1 MKCLACAVRRPDADA
16 ASWPQMHR
24 PGRTF
29 HLIAPA
35 LLGICSLA
43 GLAAMDGDEA
53 GAARIQARQAHQLLR
68 QAQDYRELGEGEAAM
83 AVYEK
88 IIERFPGTA
97 AEFSAQLGLARHL
110 VGSGASDQAFDRYA
124 RAAQRGVGIR
134 AEPNPDAAERAEA
147 FYGMGLCLV
156 RQGEADRS
164 FGHFRAVIEAAP
176 GSIWAN
182 LAYFQIG
189 EAHLAAGNFTQAIAS
204 LRMVGTSLSAEEA
217 ASSLLDLGRPLCIR
231 VEDLDL
237 LVLDGAP
244 LPVRVVTDRGD
255 EEVVTLRPEMPD
267 SPVYGGQ
274 IGTALGVPKVGDG
287 VVQAD
292 GTTRVSVRYRDQ
304 HNADGGLD
312 RERAQELR
320 PVVDGRIL
328 ITDGAHRD
336 RLTQV
341 LLDAGSGQLDLLVE
355 DGDRDAG
362 NGAERVQV
370 EVVAERP
377 LPAEDDVVDPAPR
390 WEVRSRLEVVL
401 GEMPSDDGPPG
412 AGVVHRSGR
421 FTGTVPLADAEGAV
435 PDGALAVARGDRI
448 TARYRD
454 EFHLGSGPALR
465 SAEVQVVPGT
475 LASLAMAGTDLSDP
489 NLKVRKELLQAETAL
504 RLGEVYRDMG
514 LDEHAQLRFADAL
527 AELRR
532 VGASAGAIDR
542 DLEEQTLRILWRVHL
557 ARGRLAEAAEASR
570 TLQSR
575 FPDSDYIDDSLLALG
590 EAAERAGDAA
600 SAVGLYR
607 QVAHLPQGSPLAAEA
622 LFRIGRL
629 HERRIQRLQGDTL
642 VEDAR
647 ERQQAITAYR
657 AVFSGFPGSAFAA
670 EALKKIGDF
679 YFQERNFAQA
689 IDFFE
694 RVLREHPD
702 APFLDEVLYN
712 LARSRYL
719 KEDFAGSLRAV
730 ERLEHDYPG
739 FERMSQAR
747 KIRQLAGQRRS
758 TGESLP

>member
-1 MKCLACAVRRPDADA
+1 
-16 ASWPQMHR
+16 MHR
-24 PGRTF
+24 QGLLP
-29 HLIAPA
+29 HLIAPV
-35 LLGICSLA
+35 LLAIVSMA
-43 GLAAMDGDEA
+43 GLVAMDGDEA
-53 GAARIQARQAHQLLR
+53 GAASVQARQARQLLR
-68 QAQDYRELGEGEAAM
+68 QAQDYLELGEGDAAV
-83 AVYEK
+83 AVYQK
-88 IIERFPGTA
+88 IIERFPGMP

-110 VGSGASDQAFDRYA
+110 AGSGAAGEAFDRYA
-124 RAAQRGVGIR
+124 RAAQRGVGVR

-156 RQGEADRS
+156 RQGEAARS
-164 FGHFRAVIEAAP
+164 FGHFRAAIEAAP

-189 EAHLAAGNFTQAIAS
+189 EAHLAAGNFTQAISS

-217 ASSLLDLGRPLCIR
+217 ASGLLELGRPLCIR

-237 LVLDGAP
+237 LVLGGAP
-244 LPVRVVTDRGD
+244 LSVRVVTDGGD

-267 SPVYGGQ
+267 SPIYGGQ
-274 IGTALGVPKVGDG
+274 IGTALGVPRVGDG

-304 HNADGGLD
+304 HNADDGLD
-312 RERAQELR
+312 RERAQDLR
-320 PVVDGRIL
+320 PVADGRVL
-328 ITDGAHRD
+328 VTDGAYRD

-341 LLDAGSGQLDLLVE
+341 LLDAGTGQLDLLVE

-377 LPAEDDVVDPAPR
+377 LPPEDGIADPDPR
-390 WEVRSRLEVVL
+390 WEVRSRVEAVLE
-401 GEMPSDDGPPG
+401 EMPSEDGAQG
-412 AGVVHRSGR
+412 AGAIRRSGR
-421 FTGTVPLADAEGAV
+421 FTGTVPLADAAGAI

-448 TARYRD
+448 TVRYRD
-454 EFHLGSGPALR
+454 EIHLGAGTAVR

-489 NLKVRKELLQAETAL
+489 NLRVRKELLQAETAL

-570 TLQSR
+570 ALQSR

-600 SAVGLYR
+600 GAVGLYR
-607 QVAHLPQGSPLAAEA
+607 QVAQLPQGSPLAAEA

-657 AVFSGFPGSAFAA
+657 AVFSGFPASAFAA

-739 FERMSQAR
+739 FARMAQAR
-747 KIRQLAGQRRS
+747 KIRQLVAQTGSAGETQ
-758 TGESLP
+758 P